1 VRTSLKL
8 KSTLRILAF
17 SALLSARAFADAP
30 AKPVIYNH
38 LEGDGGIEL
47 DRAIK
52 AAYGDKFDVEDIRL
66 GDGFVEPEATA
77 GKMPDPIRNEFGQLV
92 GGYVLVVYLVTPE
105 GLVADPVII
114 SSTDPRLARA
124 ALEAMA
130 DWRFNPGTLK
140 GSAIATTAAQ
150 EFTFGPTTA
159 STGYRMDRVGTYQG
173 HDVLLA
179 RMPTRDVV
187 FAYVDRIKDITHKF
201 FVGAKVPE
209 VFHVVVV
216 VRPDGWARFWF
227 VSSKR
232 GANAADLEPL
242 RKLLEAVP
250 PMEVKGGPV
259 ILAVSGRIAGG
270 DGSESLEKG
279 AYESPV
285 PQEWKNLAKAKN
297 IPLAF
302 STDEFQNL
310 VWDEAK

>member
-1 VRTSLKL
+1 MRTLPHLKH
-8 KSTLRILAF
+8 TLRILAV
-17 SALLSARAFADAP
+17 SALLSARVFADTP
-30 AKPVIYNH
+30 AKPVLYNH
-38 LEGDGGIEL
+38 LEGDGGVEL
-47 DRAIK
+47 DKAIK
-52 AAYGDKFDVEDIRL
+52 AAYGDKFNIVDIRL
-66 GDGFVEPEATA
+66 SDGFEEPEATA

-92 GGYVLVVYLVTPE
+92 GGYVLATYLVTPE
-105 GLVADPVII
+105 GLVADPVIV
-114 SSTDPRLARA
+114 SATDPHLAEA

-130 DWRFNPGTLK
+130 DWRFKPGTLR
-140 GSAIATTAAQ
+140 GAAVATTAAQ

-179 RMPTRDVV
+179 RMPEREVV
-187 FAYVDRIKDITHKF
+187 FAYVDRIKDVTHKF

-209 VFHVVVV
+209 VFHIVVV

-227 VSSKR
+227 VSSKP

-242 RKLLEAVP
+242 RRLLEAIP
-250 PMEVKGGPV
+250 TMKVKGGPV

-270 DGSESLEKG
+270 DGSESLEKN

-285 PQEWKNLAKAKN
+285 PREWRDLAKAKN

-310 VWDEAK
+310 VWDESK